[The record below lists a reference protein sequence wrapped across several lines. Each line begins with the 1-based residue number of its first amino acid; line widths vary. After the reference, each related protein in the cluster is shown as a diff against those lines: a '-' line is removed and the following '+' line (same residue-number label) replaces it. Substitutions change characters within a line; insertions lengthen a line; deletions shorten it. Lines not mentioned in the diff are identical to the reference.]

1 MQAAIEIFVNGISG
15 VFIGLT
21 VLYAAIK
28 INKLLAGREVANK
41 EAKGEK

>member
-1 MQAAIEIFVNGISG
+1 MQAALEIFFNGIAG

-28 INKLLAGREVANK
+28 INKVLAGRESANK
-41 EAKGEK
+41 KK

>member
-1 MQAAIEIFVNGISG
+1 MQAAFEIFLNGISG

-28 INKLLAGREVANK
+28 INKLTAGREAPKK
-41 EAKGEK
+41 EE

>member
-15 VFIGLT
+15 VFIGLS

-28 INKLLAGREVANK
+28 LNKLLAGREPDKK
-41 EAKGEK
+41 EQ

>member
-1 MQAAIEIFVNGISG
+1 MQAAFEIFLNGISG

-28 INKLLAGREVANK
+28 INKLLVGREPDKK
-41 EAKGEK
+41 EQ

>member
-21 VLYAAIK
+21 VLYIAIK
-28 INKLLAGREVANK
+28 INKLLAGREQDKK
-41 EAKGEK
+41 EQ

>member
-1 MQAAIEIFVNGISG
+1 MQAAFEIFVNGIFG

-28 INKLLAGREVANK
+28 LNKLLAGREVAKK
-41 EAKGEK
+41 EE

>member
-1 MQAAIEIFVNGISG
+1 MQAAFEIFVNGRTG

-28 INKLLAGREVANK
+28 INKVLAGREPDNK
-41 EAKGEK
+41 E